1 MDIVVFNCQDGT
13 FATLTPGA
21 EKEEKAIVRNSK
33 IHCEI
38 FSKEEM
44 VIKDLTL
51 QTNRIKDPRIRK
63 IRAQDLLE
71 KVTKLLGC
79 WMYEDGK
86 VDCHNCQM
94 ISKLRKKTA
103 LFIIGV
109 SDFGR

>member
-1 MDIVVFNCQDGT
+1 MHSLAHFVAKG
-13 FATLTPGA
+13 G
-21 EKEEKAIVRNSK
+21 EVRNSK
-33 IHCEI
+33 IQCEI
-38 FSKEEM
+38 FCREEC

-51 QTNRIKDPRIRK
+51 QINRIKDSRIRR

-79 WMYEDGK
+79 WMYEEAK

>member
-1 MDIVVFNCQDGT
+1 MR
-13 FATLTPGA
+13 
-21 EKEEKAIVRNSK
+21 EEKFVRNSK

-38 FSKEEM
+38 FCREES

-51 QTNRIKDPRIRK
+51 QINRIKEPNIRK

-79 WMYEDGK
+79 WMYEEGK

-109 SDFGR
+109 SDFGRS

>member
-1 MDIVVFNCQDGT
+1 MNLTERTPRDTRDIRSRR
-13 FATLTPGA
+13 
-21 EKEEKAIVRNSK
+21 KRVRNSK
-33 IHCEI
+33 ISCEI
-38 FSKEEM
+38 FCREEI

-51 QTNRIKDPRIRK
+51 QINRIKDPRIRK
-63 IRAQDLLE
+63 IRAQDLLK